1 MESKENVG
9 TMDKLAEMVKLS
21 SLRTAILGLLIVSL
35 VCVGVAATI
44 VGTTNMRRGMEYE
57 VETGVMATCASYAQ
71 VLGYMAETV
80 TAEDAVS
87 ITLEQEMHEET
98 GYDYTFFRGD
108 TRERSSIEGAV
119 GTKAGDAIIEEVLNK
134 GNRYSAENVI
144 INEQP
149 YYVAYIPLKDND
161 GAIYGMAFVGLRK
174 IEVTEY
180 ISKKVAWTVIISFGI
195 IIVFTI
201 IAVLYIIQI
210 IKAIDEN
217 VRAVR
222 QMSTGDLEIR
232 LSDKV
237 KDRKDELGEMSNALF
252 DMAAKIREVIGNARV
267 SSNEVDDSAGYL
279 NETVQTIAETADN
292 VTIAVTQVATGA
304 SSQADALQEA
314 VENVNDINDAVQ
326 LITAN
331 TEEMQGLADS
341 MQENSKASQD
351 KLTELRMSTRESI
364 AAIDG
369 IVDLIGNTNIAVTTI
384 SEAVQII
391 DAIAAQTNLLSLN
404 ASIEAAR
411 AGEAGKGFAVVA
423 DEIRQLADQSAA
435 AAQNIQEAMKGLAS
449 DSNKT
454 MAEAG
459 SVQEAISKQR
469 STIHRTIEQ
478 VDLLIDDI
486 NKSVALTKEI
496 VENVDKTEAASN
508 SISDT
513 ITNLSSISQENAA
526 SSEETRA
533 SMQDL
538 SDTMEVLSSKANGLN
553 EIAKVLDEEMSFF
566 C

>member
-9 TMDKLAEMVKLS
+9 RFDKLAQMVKLS
-21 SLRTAILGLLIVSL
+21 SLRTAILGLLIASL
-35 VCVGVAATI
+35 VCVGLAATI

-71 VLGYMAETV
+71 VLGFTEESLSEEESKAL
-80 TAEDAVS
+80 
-87 ITLEQEMHEET
+87 TLEQEMHDET

-119 GTKAGDAIIEEVLNK
+119 GTKAGDAVIAEVLK
-134 GNRYSAENVI
+134 AGNRYSAQNVI
-144 INEQP
+144 INGEP
-149 YYVAYIPLKDND
+149 YYVAYIPLKNED
-161 GAIYGMAFVGLRK
+161 GAIYGMAFVGLK
-174 IEVTEY
+174 KVEVTAY
-180 ISKKVAWTVIISFGI
+180 ISKKVAWTVTLSFGI
-195 IIVFTI
+195 IIAFSI
-201 IAVLYIIQI
+201 IAILYIIQI
-210 IKAIDEN
+210 IRAIDEN

-222 QMSTGDLEIR
+222 QMATGDLEIK

-237 KDRKDELGEMSNALF
+237 KNRKDELGEMSNALF
-252 DMAAKIREVIGNARV
+252 DMAEKIREVIGNARV
-267 SSNEVDDSAGYL
+267 SSNEVDDSAAYL
-279 NETVQTIAETADN
+279 YDTIETIAETADN
-292 VTIAVTQVATGA
+292 VTTAVSQVATGA
-304 SSQADALQEA
+304 SSQAESLQEA
-314 VENVNDINDAVQ
+314 VESVNDINEAIQ
-326 LITAN
+326 LIIEN
-331 TEEMQGLADS
+331 TDEMHNISDL

-351 KLTELRMSTRESI
+351 KLTDLRMSTRESI

-369 IVDLIGNTNIAVTTI
+369 IVELIGNTNTAVTTI
-384 SEAVQII
+384 SEAVAII

-423 DEIRQLADQSAA
+423 DEIRQLADQSAE

-454 MAEAG
+454 MEEAG

-478 VDLLIDDI
+478 VDLLIEDI
-486 NKSVALTKEI
+486 NKSVTLTKEI
-496 VENVDKTEAASN
+496 VENVDKSEKASTV
-508 SISDT
+508 ISET
-513 ITNLSSISQENAA
+513 INNLSAISQQNAA

-538 SDTMEVLSSKANGLN
+538 SDTMEVLSDKANSLN
-553 EIAKVLDEEMSFF
+553 KIAKILDEEMAFF
-566 C
+566 R